1 MKDREREKRDNI
13 GEPRAGR
20 QRDRE
25 VEEEEKRDVE
35 TITQVGTL
43 ALQVGGRYLASAL
56 NHWGGALGGDC
67 KIGIGVFGGGDWHF
81 PPTKLATT

>member
-1 MKDREREKRDNI
+1 MYSI
-13 GEPRAGR
+13 GETRTGR

-25 VEEEEKRDVE
+25 TGRLRKRRE
-35 TITQVGTL
+35 MLKQLGTL
-43 ALQVGGRYLASAL
+43 VSSLGRWSIAASAL